1 MIPGLI
7 GVGTATLVGY
17 LIGAF
22 LLRT

>member
-7 GVGTATLVGY
+7 GVGTATVVGY

-22 LLRT
+22 LLSV